1 MFTFTRRAAR
11 RRMLPLA
18 VACTLFG
25 LAAPASAAEI
35 TIKIDN
41 FVFVPDTVTIK
52 PGDVV
57 TWQNVDDIPHLI
69 ASKKPGAFRSKALD
83 TDDKFTFT
91 FTTEGTYDYFCGLH
105 PHMLGKIIVAP

>member
-11 RRMLPLA
+11 RRMLPRA
-18 VACTLFG
+18 VACTLLG
-25 LAAPASAAEI
+25 LAAPASAAE
-35 TIKIDN
+35 IKIDN

-52 PGDVV
+52 PADVV

-69 ASKKPGAFRSKALD
+69 ASKKPGAFRSNALD
-83 TDDKFTFT
+83 TDDNYTFT
-91 FTTEGTYDYFCGLH
+91 FTAEGTYDYFCGLH

>member
-18 VACTLFG
+18 VACTLLG

-57 TWQNVDDIPHLI
+57 TCKTWMI
-69 ASKKPGAFRSKALD
+69 FR
-83 TDDKFTFT
+83 
-91 FTTEGTYDYFCGLH
+91 
-105 PHMLGKIIVAP
+105 I